1 MPEPL
6 RSQSLLQT
14 LGWAKHFCCIR
25 NRVHLITTL
34 IIASCPI
41 STFLPLTKR
50 GHILICKMYVNW
62 TWSAVTFL
70 YSDKQRKR
78 KCFDK
83 RGVNILHLWKKC
95 AFGMWNMSS
104 PIYLI
109 FSIAFFITKTEKATP
124 KSSPIA
130 FCVFECLCAC
140 VCINTAPQCNKTFV
154 KRTSQISKK
163 IDYQKNLSQY
173 KPYGLTS
180 CHILFFTVTF
190 PQAAALTEHSNS
202 VQTALN
208 PF

>member
-1 MPEPL
+1 
-6 RSQSLLQT
+6 
-14 LGWAKHFCCIR
+14 
-25 NRVHLITTL
+25 
-34 IIASCPI
+34 
-41 STFLPLTKR
+41 
-50 GHILICKMYVNW
+50 
-62 TWSAVTFL
+62 
-70 YSDKQRKR
+70 
-78 KCFDK
+78 
-83 RGVNILHLWKKC
+83 
-95 AFGMWNMSS
+95 MSS
-104 PIYLI
+104 PISLI
-109 FSIAFFITKTEKATP
+109 LSIAFFITKTEKATP

-140 VCINTAPQCNKTFV
+140 VCINMAPQCNKTFV

-180 CHILFFTVTF
+180 CHILFFTVTY